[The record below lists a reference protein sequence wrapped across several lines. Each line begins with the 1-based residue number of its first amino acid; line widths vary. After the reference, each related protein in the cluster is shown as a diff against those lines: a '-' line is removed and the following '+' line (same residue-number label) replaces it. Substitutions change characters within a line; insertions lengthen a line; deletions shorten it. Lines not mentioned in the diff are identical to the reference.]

1 MYSKCFVELS
11 DSSNRSAPL
20 PPALDVC
27 MCVKISFMIH
37 SIRKGQMLLYILLLG
52 VFILVLMII
61 FMVGVLRGLGMY
73 YAFLIMFTH
82 TRSVI
87 IMINHTL

>member
-37 SIRKGQMLLYILLLG
+37 SIRKGQMLLFLG

-61 FMVGVLRGLGMY
+61 FMAGVLRGLGMY

-82 TRSVI
+82 TRSV
-87 IMINHTL
+87 TV